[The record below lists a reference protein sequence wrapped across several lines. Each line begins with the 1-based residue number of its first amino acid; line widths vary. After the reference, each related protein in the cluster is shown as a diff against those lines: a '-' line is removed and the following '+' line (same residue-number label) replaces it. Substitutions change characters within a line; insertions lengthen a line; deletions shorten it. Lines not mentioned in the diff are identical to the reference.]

1 MIMLIGNKCD
11 LERREVS
18 FEEGAW
24 FARQLLVL
32 QPGRFAHGSD
42 HTGESLLRVVSL
54 LYAEFC
60 CLKDWSIRDFTDI
73 GRSSK
78 VVKLMGFRLGS
89 HFSVISG
96 MVCSSW
102 RRQLRQVSCW
112 ADSSDS

>member
-32 QPGRFAHGSD
+32 QLGRVVHGSD
-42 HTGESLLRVVSL
+42 PAGESLLRVVSL
-54 LYAEFC
+54 QYAEILF
-60 CLKDWSIRDFTDI
+60 LKDWSIRDFTDI

-78 VVKLMGFRLGS
+78 VVKLMGFRLGN
-89 HFSVISG
+89 
-96 MVCSSW
+96 W
-102 RRQLRQVSCW
+102 
-112 ADSSDS
+112 